1 VGYFVEMVVNDF
13 TQVNKHVLLDLNLG
27 IFVNLNSG
35 GVDNTQI
42 ANEILSVLANY
53 HQL

>member
-1 VGYFVEMVVNDF
+1 MGYFVEMVVNDF

-35 GVDNTQI
+35 GVDNTQTI
-42 ANEILSVLANY
+42 INCDSHSFLSLGI
-53 HQL
+53 